1 MCKWLNRWRSAI
13 DRLQLGGNQPV
24 VKELPPPP
32 TTLLH
37 PAPRAAI
44 AQALPHPLAVD
55 LLESSLF
62 YCSTEGK
69 LVCRSIASGAIE
81 WESKDNA
88 YPLRV
93 SDQILWAIQGDA
105 IAAYA
110 TTDGQLLMRSQPL
123 WLPGGAQPLWLPGS
137 ETHTLCD
144 LSQQTLR
151 IYSRYCPPPPNLGI
165 WVPHNPGTDAAAY
178 EISLISGEVTTLY
191 QCTIRPP
198 YSFPGHPPDQA
209 MEAEIIPRLP
219 DALRNALRSHSLDE
233 HDKPRQRIED
243 DRGGKGSN
251 DELLQCLGDDRSESR
266 KAHDQ
271 LLQRIEDYR
280 SESRKAYHWPDWQEV
295 ESQFYGGRNSGTT
308 ELQTASIAVH
318 EHHTGQFAMYR
329 TLLSVSSNQPP
340 SPEYWQVTLK
350 EFYEEPP
357 HC

>member
-1 MCKWLNRWRSAI
+1 MWKWLNLWRSAI
-13 DRLQLGGNQPV
+13 DKLQLGGKQPV

-37 PAPRAAI
+37 PAPRAALT
-44 AQALPHPLAVD
+44 QALPHPLAVD

-62 YCSTEGK
+62 YCSIEGK
-69 LVCRSIASGAIE
+69 LVCRSIASGVIE

-93 SDQILWAIQGDA
+93 SDHILWAIQGDT

-123 WLPGGAQPLWLPGS
+123 WLPGGSQPLWLPGGA
-137 ETHTLCD
+137 THTLCD

-151 IYSRYCPPPPNLGI
+151 IYSRYCPPPPNSGI

-178 EISLISGEVTTLY
+178 EVSLISGEVTTLY

-198 YSFPGHPPDQA
+198 YHFPGHPPDQA

-219 DALRNALRSHSLDE
+219 DALRNALKSHPIDE
-233 HDKPRQRIED
+233 RDKLR
-243 DRGGKGSN
+243 
-251 DELLQCLGDDRSESR
+251 
-266 KAHDQ
+266 
-271 LLQRIEDYR
+271 QRIEDYR
-280 SESRKAYHWPDWQEV
+280 TEYSKAYHWPDWQEV
-295 ESQFYGGRNSGTT
+295 QEQFYGGRSSETIK
-308 ELQTASIAVH
+308 LHTASVAIC
-318 EHHTGQFAMYR
+318 EYQTGQFAMYR
-329 TLLSVSSNQPP
+329 TLLSVSSNQPS

-350 EFYEEPP
+350 EYYEEPP